1 MAKLYIICGHGNG
14 DPGACA
20 HGYSEAER
28 VRVLGKKI
36 KELGGSNV
44 VLMDTSRN
52 WYEDGGIS
60 TYKFPKDAV
69 VCELHLDSA
78 SASAK
83 GGHVIVK
90 EGLKADTYDK
100 KIAKF
105 ITGMFP
111 GRSVS
116 IAYRSD
122 LANPNRAAY
131 RDVNYRLVECCF
143 ISNADDIEKFNK
155 NISKIAKGF
164 IEAVGIKVSTPK
176 HTTDNKK
183 KTNKT
188 KKKTNK
194 TKKKSIDTIA
204 KEVINGKWGNGDT
217 RKKKLKAAGYDYA
230 AVQKKVNELL

>member
-1 MAKLYIICGHGNG
+1 MAKLYIICGHGAG

-20 HGYSEAER
+20 NGYSEAER
-28 VRVLGKKI
+28 VRALGKKI

-52 WYEDGGIS
+52 WYEDNGIS
-60 TYKFPKDAV
+60 SYKFPKGAV

-90 EGLKADTYDK
+90 EGLKADNYDRN
-100 KIAKF
+100 IAKF

-111 GRSVS
+111 GRSAS
-116 IAYRSD
+116 IAYRND
-122 LANPNRAAY
+122 LANPNRAAF
-131 RDVNYRLVECCF
+131 RGVNYRLVECCF

-164 IEAVGIKVSTPK
+164 IEAVGLKASTAK
-176 HTTDNKK
+176 TSTTSKKSDAKK
-183 KTNKT
+183 KTA
-188 KKKTNK
+188 
-194 TKKKSIDTIA
+194 KKSIDVIA
-204 KEVINGKWGNGDT
+204 KEVINGKWGNGDA

-230 AVQKKVNELL
+230 SVQKRVNELL

>member
-1 MAKLYIICGHGNG
+1 MAKLYIICGHGAG

-20 HGYSEAER
+20 NGYSEAER
-28 VRVLGKKI
+28 VRALGKKI

-52 WYEDGGIS
+52 WYEDNGIS
-60 TYKFPKDAV
+60 SYKFPKDAV

-90 EGLKADTYDK
+90 EGLKADNYDRN
-100 KIAKF
+100 IAKF
-105 ITGMFP
+105 IRGMFP

-116 IAYRSD
+116 IAYRND
-122 LANPNRAAY
+122 LANPNRAAF
-131 RDVNYRLVECCF
+131 RGVNYRLVECCF

-164 IEAVGIKVSTPK
+164 IEAVGLKTSTAK
-176 HTTDNKK
+176 TSTTSKKSDAKK
-183 KTNKT
+183 KTA
-188 KKKTNK
+188 
-194 TKKKSIDTIA
+194 KKSIDVIA
-204 KEVINGKWGNGDT
+204 KEVINGKWGNGDA

-230 AVQKKVNELL
+230 SVQKRVNELL

>member
-1 MAKLYIICGHGNG
+1 MTYMAKLYIICGHGAG

-36 KELGGSNV
+36 KKLGGSNV

-52 WYEDGGIS
+52 WYEDDGIS
-60 TYKFPKDAV
+60 SYKFPKDAI

-90 EGLKADTYDK
+90 EGLKADKYDRN
-100 KIAKF
+100 IAKF

-111 GRSVS
+111 GRSKS
-116 IAYRSD
+116 IVHRSD
-122 LANPNRAAY
+122 LANPNRAAF
-131 RDVNYRLVECCF
+131 RGVNYRLVECCF
-143 ISNADDIEKFNK
+143 ISNADDIKKFNE

-164 IEAVGIKVSTPK
+164 IEAVGFKVSSTK
-176 HTTDNKK
+176 TSTTSKK
-183 KTNKT
+183 SNT
-188 KKKTNK
+188 KKKTA
-194 TKKKSIDTIA
+194 KKSIDVIA
-204 KEVINGKWGNGDT
+204 KEVLNGKWGNGDI
-217 RKKKLKAAGYDYA
+217 RKKKLKAAGYDYN
-230 AVQKKVNELL
+230 AVQNRVNELL